1 VVYVHR
7 LGQSRLEDLPFVS
20 LIADHGYAVWA
31 YDVRGQGSGM
41 TEPANAALPTNG
53 STLWGTIERYDLA
66 EEIQFVAAHAAWQGW
81 IDTTRTAVI
90 GPSQGGVHAWAAAA
104 QSGRPLTVPGR
115 GTITF
120 PPITCAV
127 AADYVAE
134 PAFDWLRGGK
144 LWSSWFIDQISDDLF
159 PHPGYVLDPVFW
171 QASAA
176 AFRAQDPQSLLT
188 AWAADGRRIDG
199 MLSTLTVP
207 VLVSHAY
214 HDLIDSPLPTL
225 QMLAGVQAPTKI
237 LLSTIGHNTTPD
249 TEERTFR
256 DVTILRW
263 LEHWLWQV
271 QNGIDREPPFVL
283 SEMPLD
289 DAQRNDVGWLW
300 NRRSGQNPLHAPS
313 STRYWLYD
321 DGTLQGVEPAQV
333 LPSATIAQTIVD
345 PTFTPAFY
353 IASANNRVLAGVL
366 AACPLS
372 EIVYATPPLAS
383 ESQLGACA
391 AVHLQVTPDHQDW
404 MIAALLTVQP
414 PNGNEEMLSCNA
426 FARGDSTIG
435 VGEAVDITLPPVA
448 ARLPAGS
455 VVRLRLRNL
464 WLREAPMARVLEVA
478 PLFHDFQL
486 AVGLGSA
493 VGGSWIDLPL
503 APVRNAIVADT
514 QFLDT
519 AVMAPVHLTIRA
531 GAAHAHSP
539 YFVTASASGQ
549 VPGTPYQN
557 DVIPITVDWFT
568 GVLTVSLNTPFFTG
582 FLGDLDGDGN
592 GSAVFDLS
600 QFAPFDPGLAG
611 LRVTFAAY
619 AWDYI
624 LSPGGTA
631 SNPVDVFVR

>member
-1 VVYVHR
+1 
-7 LGQSRLEDLPFVS
+7 
-20 LIADHGYAVWA
+20 
-31 YDVRGQGSGM
+31 
-41 TEPANAALPTNG
+41 
-53 STLWGTIERYDLA
+53 
-66 EEIQFVAAHAAWQGW
+66 
-81 IDTTRTAVI
+81 
-90 GPSQGGVHAWAAAA
+90 
-104 QSGRPLTVPGR
+104 
-115 GTITF
+115 
-120 PPITCAV
+120 
-127 AADYVAE
+127 
-134 PAFDWLRGGK
+134 
-144 LWSSWFIDQISDDLF
+144 
-159 PHPGYVLDPVFW
+159 
-171 QASAA
+171 
-176 AFRAQDPQSLLT
+176 
-188 AWAADGRRIDG
+188 
-199 MLSTLTVP
+199 
-207 VLVSHAY
+207 
-214 HDLIDSPLPTL
+214 
-225 QMLAGVQAPTKI
+225 
-237 LLSTIGHNTTPD
+237 
-249 TEERTFR
+249 
-256 DVTILRW
+256 
-263 LEHWLWQV
+263 
-271 QNGIDREPPFVL
+271 
-283 SEMPLD
+283 
-289 DAQRNDVGWLW
+289 
-300 NRRSGQNPLHAPS
+300 
-313 STRYWLYD
+313 
-321 DGTLQGVEPAQV
+321 VEPAQV

-519 AVMAPVHLTIRA
+519 AVMAPVHFTIRA